1 MTASSAA
8 MLPVSRVITIR
19 CLTDQQR
26 GAELAALARLVIA
39 GTISPALAE
48 AGLSAFSHGSMHGR
62 ALGRAFRGYLDAVRL
77 ETAIGDGAAAL
88 AGTCPELEGV
98 DRQNQ
103 ALRNAGEAAAR
114 ALAVLVHGG
123 RYGADA

>member
-1 MTASSAA
+1 MTASSPTTQPAA
-8 MLPVSRVITIR
+8 RVITVR

-26 GAELAALARLVIA
+26 SAELAALARLVVA

-48 AGLSAFSHGSMHGR
+48 AGLSAFSHESLYGR

-77 ETAIGDGAAAL
+77 QAAIGDGAAAL
-88 AGTCPELEGV
+88 ADLGPGPESIDG
-98 DRQNQ
+98 QNQ
-103 ALRNAGEAAAR
+103 ALRNARDAAAR
-114 ALAVLVHGG
+114 ALAVLVHGC